1 MSRAGISIS
10 PNRPLYRIPYRQRYV
25 YAYNDEE
32 REDIIAQRGRPT
44 GQIQRY
50 KGLGEMTAEQLWDT
64 TMNPETRQLLRVAV
78 DDSLAAAQTIDTLLG
93 PDVAPRRHFI
103 LTHAKRRAEPR
114 YHRVIEAHALMSMP
128 PSSL

>member
-1 MSRAGISIS
+1 
-10 PNRPLYRIPYRQRYV
+10 PLYRIPYRQRYV

-32 REDIIAQRGRPT
+32 REHIIAQRGRPT

-93 PDVAPRRHFI
+93 PDVAPRRRFI
-103 LTHAKRRAEPR
+103 LTHAKDVRNLDT
-114 YHRVIEAHALMSMP
+114 IG
-128 PSSL
+128 